1 MIIFQEF
8 QTRANRVCAVF
19 CYNKYI
25 LSKKKKKKGHLND
38 QKNKYKHTHAHT
50 ERERRFGSVEAN

>member
-1 MIIFQEF
+1 MTIFQEF

-25 LSKKKKKKGHLND
+25 LSKKKKKSHLND
-38 QKNKYKHTHAHT
+38 QKNKYKHTHGRT
-50 ERERRFGSVEAN
+50 ERQRRFGSVEAN